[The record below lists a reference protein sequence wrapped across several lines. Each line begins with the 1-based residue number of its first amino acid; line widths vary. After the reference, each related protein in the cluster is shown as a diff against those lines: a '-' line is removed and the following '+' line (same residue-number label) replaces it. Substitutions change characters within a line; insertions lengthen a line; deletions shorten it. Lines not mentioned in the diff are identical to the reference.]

1 MQSYIK
7 TTEYGKILWRQ
18 ISLLPLPKNVNLK
31 FMESKVLQ
39 TYTLKESWVN
49 VIKEVVIDFIACVC
63 AISTEK

>member
-7 TTEYGKILWRQ
+7 TTEYGKILSRQ

>member
-7 TTEYGKILWRQ
+7 TTEYGKILWRPT
-18 ISLLPLPKNVNLK
+18 SLLPLPKNVNLK

-63 AISTEK
+63 AIYTEK